1 MSLLKGVGLDEE
13 QLDRTARL
21 TGNECGTGFMDVVV
35 VLKFRFLSV

>member
-1 MSLLKGVGLDEE
+1 MPLLKGVGLDEE

-21 TGNECGTGFMDVVV
+21 TGNVGTGFMDVVA